1 MTLEFLTLKV
11 GKPRT
16 TSVVRWRHHKL
27 LINPD
32 FTCEENGLP
41 FLSYGLDMLKEGGE
55 GAVIIQDSARGGMA
69 SVSAREILA
78 HHTLLCSIKMPID
91 LFSPNAKVQ
100 TSIYLFRAHIPHDFQ
115 KNVLFVD
122 FRNDGCKRT
131 KRGFKYSRD
140 VWRLYADL
148 VKTCKEKKGHPGI
161 PVILDQITDSG
172 CDWNYETHLKIDGK
186 VTGKDLSSEMANA
199 LLEKIKDL
207 LKPEGDGEISADRKL
222 FSIEELFEV
231 QNSTYYRGVPETDLY
246 DADGTVPVITNTSLN
261 NGVKGYSR
269 LEACNKGN
277 VITLSDT
284 IGGSPVFY
292 QEKDFIGFAHLKKLI
307 PKNTLPD
314 FDGLVGRYIAVSV
327 RKSISGRYNYTT
339 KLNTGNILR
348 TRISLPCKDGLF
360 IRLCKMAVRHQ

>member
-1 MTLEFLTLKV
+1 MLVAAYDEMRSSNPGIQLKKDQLRGIEINPRMAALAVSNMILRGISAEAVVLGNTFLYSENK
-11 GKPRT
+11 KYD
-16 TSVVRWRHHKL
+16 KL

-55 GAVIIQDSARGGMA
+55 GAVIIQDSAGGGMA

-140 VWRLYADL
+140 VWRLYSDL
-148 VKTCKEKKGHPGI
+148 VKTCKEKRVYPGS
-161 PVILDQITDSG
+161 PVVLDQITDSG

-186 VTGKDLSSEMANA
+186 VTKKDLSSEVANA
-199 LLEKIKDL
+199 LLEKIKD
-207 LKPEGDGEISADRKL
+207 
-222 FSIEELFEV
+222 
-231 QNSTYYRGVPETDLY
+231 
-246 DADGTVPVITNTSLN
+246 
-261 NGVKGYSR
+261 
-269 LEACNKGN
+269 C
-277 VITLSDT
+277 
-284 IGGSPVFY
+284 
-292 QEKDFIGFAHLKKLI
+292 
-307 PKNTLPD
+307 
-314 FDGLVGRYIAVSV
+314 
-327 RKSISGRYNYTT
+327 
-339 KLNTGNILR
+339 
-348 TRISLPCKDGLF
+348 
-360 IRLCKMAVRHQ
+360 